1 MKIKIQNPELLFF
14 TSDTHFAHRSVIS
27 HCNRPFLDMQDNDE
41 SLVKNWNKIV
51 PKNGIVVHQGDFAMG
66 LKSTK
71 LKWILETLN
80 YDLLYLVQGNHEKDI
95 MKKAWAREYFEKI
108 AQRIEFE
115 IEDNNG
121 KFNDNTGRRFNV
133 IVADHYPMLSWNKS
147 FHGSYH
153 TYGHTHGNLKE
164 HPWSTAYE
172 VGVDVN
178 NFEPISYFNLM
189 KKFEERRINYIN
201 KMSKLI

>member
-41 SLVKNWNKIV
+41 SLINNWNKVV

-80 YDLLYLVQGNHEKDI
+80 YDKLYLVQGNHEKDI
-95 MKKAWAREYFEKI
+95 MKKLWAREYFEMI

-121 KFNDNTGRRFNV
+121 KFKDKNGKKFNV
-133 IVADHYPMLSWNKS
+133 IVADHYPMVSWNKI
-147 FHGSYH
+147 FYGSYH
-153 TYGHTHGNLKE
+153 TYGHSHNISPDTHHNKN
-164 HPWSTAYE
+164 AYE
-172 VGVDVN
+172 VGVDAN
-178 NFEPISYFNLM
+178 NFTPVSYFELM
-189 KKFEERRINYIN
+189 NFFQNRNRV
-201 KMSKLI
+201 